1 MASQSV
7 KWEDQPTA
15 GCVVG
20 SMGQPTL
27 GGVALP
33 RANVRSQLGRGV
45 VSEADLSSVTSEQDV
60 ALPNG
65 RGGVK
70 QQHQDLP
77 TNERGVVMKP
87 GHLQGVSALK

>member
-1 MASQSV
+1 
-7 KWEDQPTA
+7 
-15 GCVVG
+15 
-20 SMGQPTL
+20 MGQPTL

-70 QQHQDLP
+70 QQHQ
-77 TNERGVVMKP
+77 
-87 GHLQGVSALK
+87 